1 MTVDDA
7 IDGEREKPATPCRVI
22 RTDSVAPTIVCVGAV
37 EIGTSLS

>member
-7 IDGEREKPATPCRVI
+7 IDGEREKPATPCRVT
-22 RTDSVAPTIVCVGAV
+22 RADSVARTVVCVAAV